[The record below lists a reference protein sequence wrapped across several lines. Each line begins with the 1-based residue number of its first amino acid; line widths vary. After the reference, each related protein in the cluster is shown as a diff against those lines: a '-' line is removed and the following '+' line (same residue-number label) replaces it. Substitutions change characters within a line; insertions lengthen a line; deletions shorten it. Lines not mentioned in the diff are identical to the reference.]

1 MKRKIRKNQVIIAAL
16 AVMLAVAGY
25 ISFDRVRGDK
35 EVGGKENS
43 TEWDDIVWDSEDDTL
58 NPGETVLTGGG
69 VVTSANYAASVKL
82 SRDKLRSTNKETLL
96 EVINNQELSDEQK
109 KSAVDSLAKMTERAE
124 MELAAEILL
133 TAKGFSSVVVTL
145 GEDSCDVVVDM
156 GEVTDA
162 KRAQIEDVIKRKCLI
177 PGEKII
183 ITPITVSNPLTEE

>member
-1 MKRKIRKNQVIIAAL
+1 MKRKIRKNQVVIAAL

-25 ISFDRVRGDK
+25 ISFDRAREDK
-35 EVGGKENS
+35 PVDKAENS
-43 TEWDDIVWDSEDDTL
+43 TEWDDIVWNSEDDTL

-82 SRDKLRSTNKETLL
+82 SRDKLRASNKETLQGIL
-96 EVINNQELSDEQK
+96 NNEQLSDEQK

-145 GEDSCDVVVDM
+145 GEDTCDVVVDM

-162 KRAQIEDVIKRKCLI
+162 KRAQIEDVIKRKCQV

-183 ITPITVSNPLTEE
+183 ITPITVSNQLTEE